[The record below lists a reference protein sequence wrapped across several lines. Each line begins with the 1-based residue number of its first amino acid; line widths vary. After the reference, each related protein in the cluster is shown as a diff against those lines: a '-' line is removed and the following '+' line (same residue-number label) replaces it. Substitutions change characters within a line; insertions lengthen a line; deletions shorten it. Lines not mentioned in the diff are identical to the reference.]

1 MIPISDLDDKAV
13 EDTPEL
19 VVECPVGKAPP
30 DLPEVSKGPPDL
42 PDFTSFEYEL
52 PVEKNLLTR
61 LQGLAKIGLNGGLC
75 RWSGKSLYNLY
86 VNSLDARNLD
96 HALNLIGL
104 LLGDLSTTEA
114 GIANRIYLMG
124 RARSLAEV
132 KQRLGASVHNAREA
146 EIMLNQY
153 YSIDG
158 AERSVMKEGISINIL
173 NQANKSDD

>member
-1 MIPISDLDDKAV
+1 VIPISDLDDKAV

-19 VVECPVGKAPP
+19 VVERPVGGV
-30 DLPEVSKGPPDL
+30 PEVSKGPPDL

-104 LLGDLSTTEA
+104 LPGDLSTTEA

-153 YSIDG
+153 YGIDG